1 MKTRIEIRGI
11 ITSAML
17 DGEWYQKL
25 IEKGMITP
33 ESRIR
38 AAIDKAGPEIELYI
52 NSYGG
57 DVLAGNE
64 MIVALK
70 AAMAAGKSVEITVGA
85 MAFSMA
91 ANMLAML
98 PGVAKIQA
106 YSNSRIGYHGA
117 YTYTEGGAGAHKDS
131 MEMLAH
137 INAQVIA
144 ALKAKGVKANIES
157 WFSEG
162 RIKFLTAAQALQL
175 GIIDSIIGENDTALA
190 ALEKE
195 TAEKLMSDGIDVA
208 ALGDEHVES
217 ICLEESQ
224 ADMSDDIMTGVL
236 ASYNKFL
243 AANKK
248 PAMKLVVED
257 VEAEIP
263 ERLSKLQAAKDKEI
277 ASFKAEHETAI
288 KAMTDKF
295 TADAATLTSKLDAST
310 KELSEAKASLSAVTA
325 EVETTKSALAVTSKQ
340 LEEVKAAHAKL
351 TGNAL
356 TPSTE
361 YASWMAAFE
370 KYGYEARKLFPD
382 LYASFMAGAGANQ
395 KETK

>member
-1 MKTRIEIRGI
+1 MKTRIEIRGV
-11 ITSAML
+11 ITSAGC
-17 DGEWYQKL
+17 DSQWCESYIQKGL
-25 IEKGMITP
+25 ITP

-38 AAIDKAGPEIELYI
+38 AAIAAAGPEIELYI

-117 YTYTEGGAGAHKDS
+117 YTYTEGGAGAHKDT
-131 MEMLAH
+131 MEMLAT
-137 INAQVIA
+137 INAQVIV
-144 ALKAKGVKANIES
+144 ALKAKGVKADVAS

-175 GIIDSIIGENDTALA
+175 GIIDSIIGEEDTALA

-195 TAEKLMSDGIDVA
+195 VAEKLMSDGINVA
-208 ALGDEHVES
+208 AFGDEHIEA
-217 ICLEESQ
+217 IELPEPQ
-224 ADMSDDIMTGVL
+224 ADMSDDMMTE
-236 ASYNKFL
+236 FL
-243 AANKK
+243 ARYNSFLTTAKK
-248 PAMKLVVED
+248 PAMKLVAAD
-257 VEAEIP
+257 FEAEIP

-277 ASFKAEHETAI
+277 ASLKTEHETAL
-288 KAMTDKF
+288 AALTEKF
-295 TADAATLTSKLDAST
+295 TAEINTLTSKHEIAA
-310 KELSEAKASLSAVTA
+310 KELSEATASLSAIKA
-325 EVETTKSALAVTSKQ
+325 EFDTTKVALADTSKQ
-340 LEEVKAAHAKL
+340 LTDVQAAHALLTGEALSKGNAFATFESAMQKLGYVEARMQCPDLFAAYMAEVKAK
-351 TGNAL
+351 
-356 TPSTE
+356 
-361 YASWMAAFE
+361 
-370 KYGYEARKLFPD
+370 
-382 LYASFMAGAGANQ
+382 
-395 KETK
+395 TK

>member
-38 AAIDKAGPEIELYI
+38 AAIEKAGPEIELYI

-117 YTYTEGGAGAHKDS
+117 YTYTKGGAGAHKDS

-208 ALGDEHVES
+208 ALGDEHMEAIS
-217 ICLEESQ
+217 LEEPQ
-224 ADMSDDIMTGVL
+224 PDMSDDMMTAFL
-236 ASYNKFL
+236 ARYNSFL
-243 AANKK
+243 AAAKK

-257 VEAEIP
+257 VEAENP

-277 ASFKAEHETAI
+277 ASLKAEHDTAI
-288 KAMTDKF
+288 KALTDKF
-295 TADAATLTSKLDAST
+295 TAEAATLTSKLDAST
-310 KELSEAKASLSAVTA
+310 KELTEAKASLSAVTA

-340 LEEVKAAHAKL
+340 LEEVKTAHAKL

-361 YASWMAAFE
+361 YASWLAAFE

-382 LYASFMAGAGANQ
+382 LYASFMAEAGATK